1 MHIMKSDDLKFRD
14 LRVLELLLNE
24 GSLTRTAYALQATQP
39 AVSKVLA
46 RLRAYFRDP
55 LFIRVGTHMHPT
67 SKALELQSAV
77 RAVLQSSAAIHRG
90 EQPFEPKSSQRE
102 FRLLLTD
109 VGMIHF
115 LPTILQRL
123 ERAAPGVKL
132 QVLDMDSR
140 QLVVK
145 LESGEADIALGAF
158 PQANRGLRRQRLY
171 RDCYVCVARKS
182 HPRLA
187 QLRSG
192 AGFLA
197 ERHVVICP
205 SASGHAAHELVSHA
219 LAEYIP
225 SEQIFL
231 KVPSFAAMAMVAM
244 RTNAIGTMPAQLAAA
259 VAETLEL
266 ATFPPP
272 LTVPG
277 VEIAQYWHER
287 YQQDPAHKWLRGLI
301 ATLFC
306 DGDVRRNPQV
316 ENHLAASV

>member
-14 LRVLELLLNE
+14 LRVFDTLLNE
-24 GSLTRTAYALQATQP
+24 RSLTRAAYALQATQP

-55 LFIRVGTHMHPT
+55 LFIRVGSLMQPT
-67 SKALELQSAV
+67 SRALELQSAV

-90 EQPFEPKSSQRE
+90 EEPFEPKSSQRE

-123 ERAAPGVKL
+123 ERAAPGVRL
-132 QVLDMDSR
+132 QVVDMDSR

-171 RDCYVCVARKS
+171 RDSYVCVARKS
-182 HPRLA
+182 HPRLG

-192 AGFLA
+192 AGLLA
-197 ERHVVICP
+197 ERHVVISP
-205 SASGHAAHELVSHA
+205 SASGHAAHELVSHV
-219 LAEYIP
+219 LAEQIP
-225 SEQIFL
+225 SDQIL
-231 KVPSFAAMAMVAM
+231 LRVPSFAAMAMVAM
-244 RTNAIGTMPAQLAAA
+244 RTNAIGTMPLQLAAA
-259 VAETLEL
+259 IADSLGL

-272 LTVPG
+272 FTVPG

-287 YQQDPAHKWLRGLI
+287 YQHDPAHKWLRALI
-301 ATLFC
+301 AALFC
-306 DGDVRRNPQV
+306 DGARHRNTHA
-316 ENHLAASV
+316 EASPAVSV